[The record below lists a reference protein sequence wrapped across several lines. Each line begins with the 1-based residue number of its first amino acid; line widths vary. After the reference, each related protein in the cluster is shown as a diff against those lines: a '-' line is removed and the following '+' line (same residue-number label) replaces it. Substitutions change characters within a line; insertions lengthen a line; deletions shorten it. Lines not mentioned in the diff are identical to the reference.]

1 MNIGLPPLFA
11 DTGRDSRTDTP
22 LFGLNDFGNQFG
34 LLPREKIELMV
45 RRGMIT
51 SPEIEDAQFQPAS
64 LDLRLGARAYRVRA
78 SFLPGENHSV
88 QERFD
93 ALKSADDEIS
103 LEGKGAVLERGCVY
117 VIPLIEHL
125 KLPDSISAIA
135 NPKSSTGRLDIFT
148 RLITDKSD
156 VFDRVAH
163 GYEGP
168 LYAEVSPRS
177 FSVRVRKNSKLNQIR
192 FRRLNSRQREGSD
205 FGLKEKELRERHE
218 KIPLVDRDD
227 LELRQ
232 NGLVLRVGLA
242 TEPADG
248 IIGYKAQKHAD
259 ILDVD
264 RGGYNVA
271 DYWVEIRAQRDQ
283 RLILDP
289 DEFYI
294 LASRER
300 LQIPPDLA
308 AEMVPIDPAMGEFR
322 VHYAGFFDP
331 GFGAGANNRPS
342 ARAVLEV
349 RSYEVPFFLE
359 DGQVIGRL
367 VYEKMAE
374 APQLLYGA
382 SAVSNYQGQGL
393 KLSKHFRMD

>member
-1 MNIGLPPLFA
+1 V
-11 DTGRDSRTDTP
+11 
-22 LFGLNDFGNQFG
+22 
-34 LLPREKIELMV
+34 E
-45 RRGMIT
+45 
-51 SPEIEDAQFQPAS
+51 
-64 LDLRLGARAYRVRA
+64 VRA
-78 SFLPGENHSV
+78 
-88 QERFD
+88 R
-93 ALKSADDEIS
+93 
-103 LEGKGAVLERGCVY
+103 
-117 VIPLIEHL
+117 
-125 KLPDSISAIA
+125 
-135 NPKSSTGRLDIFT
+135 
-148 RLITDKSD
+148 
-156 VFDRVAH
+156 
-163 GYEGP
+163 
-168 LYAEVSPRS
+168 
-177 FSVRVRKNSKLNQIR
+177 
-192 FRRLNSRQREGSD
+192 
-205 FGLKEKELRERHE
+205 
-218 KIPLVDRDD
+218 
-227 LELRQ
+227 
-232 NGLVLRVGLA
+232 
-242 TEPADG
+242 
-248 IIGYKAQKHAD
+248 
-259 ILDVD
+259 
-264 RGGYNVA
+264 
-271 DYWVEIRAQRDQ
+271 RDQ

>member
-11 DTGRDSRTDTP
+11 DATHVSRSDTP

-45 RRGMIT
+45 RRGMIV
-51 SPEIEDAQFQPAS
+51 SPELEDAQFQPAS
-64 LDLRLGARAYRVRA
+64 LDLRLGTRAYRVRA
-78 SFLPGENHSV
+78 SFLPGKKHSV

-156 VFDRVAH
+156 VFDRVAQ
-163 GYEGP
+163 GYEGR

-177 FSVRVRKNSKLNQIR
+177 FRVRVRKGSKLNQIR
-192 FRRLNSRQREGSD
+192 FRKLNSQQHEDSD
-205 FGLKEKELRERHE
+205 FGIKEKEIRERHE
-218 KIPLVDRDD
+218 RTQLVDGDK
-227 LELRQ
+227 LELRGG
-232 NGLVLRVGLA
+232 GLVLRVGLA
-242 TEPADG
+242 AEPADG

-259 ILDVD
+259 TLDVD
-264 RGGYNVA
+264 RTGYNIA
-271 DYWVEIRAQRDQ
+271 DYWVEIRARRDK

-359 DGQVIGRL
+359 DGQIIGRL
-367 VYEKMAE
+367 KYEKMAE
-374 APQLLYGA
+374 APHRLYGT
-382 SAVSNYQGQGL
+382 SAASNYQGQGL

>member
-1 MNIGLPPLFA
+1 MSFVRPAMDPLFPA
-11 DTGRDSRTDTP
+11 PEGDGAP
-22 LFGLNDFGNQFG
+22 LLGASEFGSQFG

-45 RRGMIT
+45 RRGMIS

-78 SFLPGENHSV
+78 SFLPGDDHSV
-88 QERFD
+88 RERLD
-93 ALKSADDEIS
+93 ALRSADDEIS
-103 LEGKGAVLERGCVY
+103 LEDKGAVLERGCVY

-148 RLITDKSD
+148 RLITDNSD
-156 VFDRVAH
+156 VFDRVAR

-177 FSVRVRKNSKLNQIR
+177 FSVRVRKGSKLNQIR
-192 FRRLNSRQREGSD
+192 FRRLNSQQREGSD
-205 FGLKEKELRERHE
+205 FGIKEKDLRERHE
-218 KIPLVDRDD
+218 KIPLADGD
-227 LELRQ
+227 LELRRG
-232 NGLVLRVGLA
+232 GLVLRVGLA

-264 RGGYNVA
+264 RGGYNIA
-271 DYWVEIRAQRDQ
+271 DFWVEVRARRDK

-294 LASRER
+294 LASQER

-331 GFGAGANNRPS
+331 GFGAGAYNRPS
-342 ARAVLEV
+342 AHAVLEV
-349 RSYEVPFFLE
+349 RSYEVPFILE

-374 APQLLYGA
+374 PPHVLYGA
-382 SAVSNYQGQGL
+382 STVSNYQGQGL
-393 KLSKHFRMD
+393 KLSKHFKMD

>member
-1 MNIGLPPLFA
+1 MTVGSLFHLARPEHDGGANAPLLGA
-11 DTGRDSRTDTP
+11 NE
-22 LFGLNDFGNQFG
+22 FGTQFG
-34 LLPREKIELMV
+34 LLPREKIEVMV
-45 RRGMIT
+45 RRGMIS

-64 LDLRLGARAYRVRA
+64 LDLRLGSRAYRVRA
-78 SFLPGENHSV
+78 SFLPGENYSV

-125 KLPDSISAIA
+125 NLPDSISAIA

-148 RLITDKSD
+148 RLITDNSD
-156 VFDRVAH
+156 VFDRVARS
-163 GYEGP
+163 YEGP

-177 FSVRVRKNSKLNQIR
+177 FSVRVRKGSKLNQIR
-192 FRRLNSRQREGSD
+192 FRRLNSQQLEGSD

-218 KIPLVDRDD
+218 KIPLVDGD
-227 LELRQ
+227 LELRRG
-232 NGLVLRVGLA
+232 GLVLRVGLGR
-242 TEPADG
+242 EPADG
-248 IIGYKAQKHAD
+248 VIGYKAQKHAD

-264 RGGYNVA
+264 LTNYDLA
-271 DYWVEIRAQRDQ
+271 DYWVEVRARRDQ

-300 LQIPPDLA
+300 LQIPADLA